1 MPQLLH
7 LDSSADLSH
16 SVSRAV
22 TAHFSDVWHSLGADH
37 SVIYRDLHRDAL
49 PHLPTSA
56 LHWAP
61 HLRTAEEVAPP
72 EAEALQ
78 KELIDEVVS
87 ADVVVIGAPMYNWS
101 VPSTLKAWIDYIH
114 VPGITVPFD
123 APTRPLEGKH
133 VVVVSSRG
141 NQYGPGTPD
150 EGADHTVPQL
160 QQVLGTALGMQVH
173 VVLVDLTLA
182 ARVPAM
188 SSLIPQAQDSLASA
202 RAAVADLAAT
212 LGRGL
217 G

>member
-1 MPQLLH
+1 VPQLLH
-7 LDSSADLSH
+7 LDSSADLNH

-22 TAHFSDVWHSLGADH
+22 TAHFSDVWHSLGPDH

-61 HLRTAEEVAPP
+61 HLRTTDEVAQP

-182 ARVPAM
+182 TRVPAM
-188 SSLIPQAQDSLASA
+188 SPLVPQAEASLGAA
-202 RAAVADLAAT
+202 RATVADLAAT